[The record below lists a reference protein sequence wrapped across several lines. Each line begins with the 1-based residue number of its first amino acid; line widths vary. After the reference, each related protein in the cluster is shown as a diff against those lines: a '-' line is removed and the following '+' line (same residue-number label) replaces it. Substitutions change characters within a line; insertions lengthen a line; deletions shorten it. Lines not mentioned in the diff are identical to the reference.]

1 VNPMTDDVEL
11 PYDCDVNGKATK
23 LESFVS
29 CDVLIVD
36 VANEYVEPL
45 APTPRKPD
53 DRLGSVSVP
62 MVARVDDAYVNDP
75 NVVDELENVWRAVN
89 VLLVYVLG
97 IVVEPLMNE
106 FVVLFANVV
115 SRVTLPAEYVSPD
128 EKVVVATHVGT
139 PPTSASTC
147 PFVPADVVEIA
158 PLPLPNSSVFD
169 WMLDQPVPPDVTASA
184 CESVSAP
191 VLENVDVA
199 VPPKYAVYAD
209 NCVVDALPFS
219 SSSDVVALCPAAG

>member
-1 VNPMTDDVEL
+1 M
-11 PYDCDVNGKATK
+11 NGKVEK

-158 PLPLPNSSVFD
+158 PLPLPNSSVFATNEV
-169 WMLDQPVPPDVTASA
+169 WPVPPLETLFENEPFPIQLPLTEKHPPVIFIPFANVDEAIVDVTFSKLVCIPPANVEVA
-184 CESVSAP
+184 
-191 VLENVDVA
+191 VDVA
-199 VPPKYAVYAD
+199 V
-209 NCVVDALPFS
+209 
-219 SSSDVVALCPAAG
+219 